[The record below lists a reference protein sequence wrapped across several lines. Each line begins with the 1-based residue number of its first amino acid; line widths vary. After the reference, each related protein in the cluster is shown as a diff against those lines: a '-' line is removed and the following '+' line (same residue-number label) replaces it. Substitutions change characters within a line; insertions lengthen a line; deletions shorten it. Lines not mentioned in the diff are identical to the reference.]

1 VSSIP
6 AEEPTPQSEKSART
20 SAGQAATPTSTT
32 TTGERAAA
40 NDPPPP
46 KSAADTTA
54 PEPPPTADAHEDA
67 ARAAGHT
74 LRDLLTRGVVIT
86 GDLLQETVDEAVR
99 RGRLTRRDA
108 EDLVQNLLQISR
120 RQTQDMLAELEALV
134 ERSTAETRRLTNDRV
149 KSVAAAA
156 RRAPGADRALRTVD
170 RARRVAGVGPAFPI
184 MRYDEL
190 TAAQVNDRLGDLSP
204 PELRKVRDHERR
216 NANRKSVLAA
226 IEKQLA

>member
-1 VSSIP
+1 VSSIR
-6 AEEPTPQSEKSART
+6 AEEPIPQPEKSART
-20 SAGQAATPTSTT
+20 PAPQAAAPTSTT
-32 TTGERAAA
+32 ATSA
-40 NDPPPP
+40 NDPRQP
-46 KSAADTTA
+46 KRAADTTA

-149 KSVAAAA
+149 KSAAAAA

-190 TAAQVNDRLGDLSP
+190 TAAQVNDRLVDLSP